1 LENMNMRGDV
11 SGYRCA
17 CNPDCT
23 LKMFSGIDLYSDM
36 YRNICAFSTGYE
48 AMDGMLKGG
57 IYSSELT
64 ELVGPVGSG
73 KTQFCLTFVA
83 NLVKQTGGR
92 VLFIDTTGGFSGVRL
107 AEILLSRTSSSEI
120 QIIHELLSKV
130 VVEFAV
136 SHDDLN
142 RILEG
147 VEQNAEGILTK
158 LKVIVV
164 DHVGTILSPTVFGER
179 EMGIQKTM
187 KTCLRLRNL
196 AKDFNLAVLVV
207 NSAVE
212 LDDGEIRPMLGQWWA
227 AMPDTR
233 LLFRTLDF
241 NFYSVTLIKSCKLSI
256 GEAVSFSCG
265 LEGVKCPESA
275 LYEKQCARTFIKAR
289 KEAASGQARAA
300 AKMTR
305 RTKKMLIPLQIG
317 QNCTLRVPDV
327 DRGPADPKNFL
338 VVVMAE
344 CEGLYTVGCREGKLA
359 SKFTAADLQ
368 VISENILSID
378 EVPDTEIPLRTAVTK
393 ATGGQG
399 YVKCMCLS
407 GCSCGRCSCSRKRV
421 LCNSRCHP
429 GKILFSEGDKANS
442 PIYQSRGADQSLKG
456 AYLAMTLCVKVKPQ
470 TRQPSLGSDG
480 EHSDSESASPSPSSA
495 KETNANELEQLYS
508 RAELKFSVEN
518 ILKPDFGL
526 HSRSEMINKNLKEMK
541 TSMNLNTKRPST
553 SSGNGQISK
562 SLSEMTGCESQMKN
576 VPQVLWPAWVYCTR
590 YSDRPS
596 SGPRNR
602 RIRNKAKADEKR
614 PRTAFTTQQ
623 LERLRFEFQENRYLT
638 EKRRQELA
646 SELGLN
652 ESQIKIWFQNKR
664 AKIKKQNRCNN
675 LLAIQLMAQGLYNH
689 TTSTRLTSS
698 KNNDIS
704 DEEEEELS
712 P

>member
-48 AMDGMLKGG
+48 AMDRMLKGG

-120 QIIHELLSKV
+120 QLIHELLSKV

-164 DHVGTILSPTVFGER
+164 DHVGTILSPTVFGEG

-265 LEGVKCPESA
+265 LEG
-275 LYEKQCARTFIKAR
+275 FINL
-289 KEAASGQARAA
+289 SYCQ
-300 AKMTR
+300 
-305 RTKKMLIPLQIG
+305 
-317 QNCTLRVPDV
+317 LR
-327 DRGPADPKNFL
+327 
-338 VVVMAE
+338 
-344 CEGLYTVGCREGKLA
+344 
-359 SKFTAADLQ
+359 
-368 VISENILSID
+368 
-378 EVPDTEIPLRTAVTK
+378 
-393 ATGGQG
+393 
-399 YVKCMCLS
+399 
-407 GCSCGRCSCSRKRV
+407 
-421 LCNSRCHP
+421 
-429 GKILFSEGDKANS
+429 ILFSEGDKAKS
-442 PIYQSRGADQSLKG
+442 PIYQSRCRRGADQSLKG

-541 TSMNLNTKRPST
+541 TSMNLNIKRPST

-562 SLSEMTGCESQMKN
+562 SLSEVTGCESQMKN

>member
-1 LENMNMRGDV
+1 LFLFLENMNMRGDV

-36 YRNICAFSTGYE
+36 YQNICAFSTGYE
-48 AMDGMLKGG
+48 AIDRMLKGG

-83 NLVKQTGGR
+83 NLVKQTGGH

-120 QIIHELLSKV
+120 Q
-130 VVEFAV
+130 
-136 SHDDLN
+136 
-142 RILEG
+142 
-147 VEQNAEGILTK
+147 NAEGILTK

-164 DHVGTILSPTVFGER
+164 DHVGTILSPTVFGEG

-275 LYEKQCARTFIKAR
+275 Q
-289 KEAASGQARAA
+289 
-300 AKMTR
+300 
-305 RTKKMLIPLQIG
+305 
-317 QNCTLRVPDV
+317 
-327 DRGPADPKNFL
+327 
-338 VVVMAE
+338 
-344 CEGLYTVGCREGKLA
+344 
-359 SKFTAADLQ
+359 
-368 VISENILSID
+368 
-378 EVPDTEIPLRTAVTK
+378 
-393 ATGGQG
+393 
-399 YVKCMCLS
+399 
-407 GCSCGRCSCSRKRV
+407 
-421 LCNSRCHP
+421 
-429 GKILFSEGDKANS
+429 
-442 PIYQSRGADQSLKG
+442 RGADQSLKG

-508 RAELKFSVEN
+508 RSELKFSVEN

-541 TSMNLNTKRPST
+541 TSMNLNIKRPSA